1 MKRKLTS
8 YKKAFAVSSK
18 RRLFEA
24 HFNSKNLDMFEST
37 KSKIPAR
44 RSDVCS
50 NTRWVGRC
58 EIWMRY

>member
-37 KSKIPAR
+37 KSKYLL
-44 RSDVCS
+44 DVQMYVLILGGL
-50 NTRWVGRC
+50 VGVK
-58 EIWMRY
+58 YG